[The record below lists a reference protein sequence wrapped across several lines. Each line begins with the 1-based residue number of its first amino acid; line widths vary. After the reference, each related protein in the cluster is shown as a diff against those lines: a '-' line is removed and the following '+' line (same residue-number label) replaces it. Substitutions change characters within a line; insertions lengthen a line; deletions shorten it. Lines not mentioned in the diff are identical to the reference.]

1 MLHSMTG
8 YGSTTLELN
17 KLKFDIELK
26 TLNSRYLDNNISL
39 PNFLSSIEIEVGNIL
54 KKRLSRGKIEL
65 RVKSSS
71 SHGNS
76 IKFNQDVIKKYIED
90 LKNISEFD
98 ESNLLKSVINL
109 PNSIDKPEVIITKL
123 NLNNFYK
130 AIDTVINDVISFR
143 LKEGLNTEKDI
154 KISIKEISNMSEKI
168 IGLSSD
174 HKKFLKDQLEKKSKE
189 YNISIDKSRYEQEVF
204 YYLEKID
211 INEELVR
218 LDSHLKYFNDIL
230 KNKQIEKGKKLGF
243 ICQEIGREINT
254 IGSKANNSK
263 IQSFVV
269 EMKSSLEK
277 LKEQSLNI
285 L

>member
-8 YGSTTLELN
+8 YGSTTLEIN
-17 KLKFDIELK
+17 KFKFDIELK

-54 KKRLSRGKIEL
+54 KKRLLRGKIEL

-71 SHGNS
+71 SNVNS
-76 IKFNQDVIKKYIED
+76 IKFNKDVIKKYIED

-109 PNSIDKPEVIITKL
+109 PNSIDKPEIIITES

-130 AIDTVINDVISFR
+130 AIDSVINDVISFR

-154 KISIKEISNMSEKI
+154 KISIKEISNLSEKI

-174 HKKFLKDQLEKKSKE
+174 HKKFLKDQLEKKSQE

-230 KNKQIEKGKKLGF
+230 KDKQIEKGKKLGF

>member
-8 YGSTTLELN
+8 YGSTTLEIN
-17 KLKFDIELK
+17 KFKFDIELK

-54 KKRLSRGKIEL
+54 KKRLLRGKIEL

-71 SHGNS
+71 SDGNS
-76 IKFNQDVIKKYIED
+76 VKFNQDVIKKYIKD

-109 PNSIDKPEVIITKL
+109 PNSIDKPEIIITKS

-130 AIDTVINDVISFR
+130 AIDTVINNVISFR

-154 KISIKEISNMSEKI
+154 KISIKEISNMSDKI

-174 HKKFLKDQLEKKSKE
+174 HKKFLKDQLEKKSQE
-189 YNISIDKSRYEQEVF
+189 YNIIIDKSRYEQEVF

-230 KNKQIEKGKKLGF
+230 KDKQIEKGKKLGF

>member
-8 YGSTTLELN
+8 YGSTTLEIN
-17 KLKFDIELK
+17 KFKFDIELK

-54 KKRLSRGKIEL
+54 KKRLLRGKIEL

-71 SHGNS
+71 SDGNS
-76 IKFNQDVIKKYIED
+76 VKFNQDVIKKYIKD

-109 PNSIDKPEVIITKL
+109 PNSIDKPEIIITKS

-130 AIDTVINDVISFR
+130 AIDTVINNVISFR

-154 KISIKEISNMSEKI
+154 KISIKEISNMSDKI

-174 HKKFLKDQLEKKSKE
+174 HKKFLRDQLEKKSQE

-230 KNKQIEKGKKLGF
+230 KDKQIEKGKKLGF

>member
-54 KKRLSRGKIEL
+54 KKRLLRGKIEL

-71 SHGNS
+71 SDGNS
-76 IKFNQDVIKKYIED
+76 VKFNQDVIKKYIKD

-109 PNSIDKPEVIITKL
+109 PNSIDKPEIIITKS

-130 AIDTVINDVISFR
+130 AIDTVINNVISFR

-154 KISIKEISNMSEKI
+154 KISIKEISNMSDKI
-168 IGLSSD
+168 VGLSSD
-174 HKKFLKDQLEKKSKE
+174 HKKFLKDQLEKKSQE

-230 KNKQIEKGKKLGF
+230 KDKQIEKGKKLGF

>member
-8 YGSTTLELN
+8 YGSTTLEIN
-17 KLKFDIELK
+17 KFKFDIELK

-54 KKRLSRGKIEL
+54 KKRLLRGKIEL

-71 SHGNS
+71 SYGNS
-76 IKFNQDVIKKYIED
+76 VKFNQDVIKKYIKD

-109 PNSIDKPEVIITKL
+109 PNSIDKPEIIITKS

-130 AIDTVINDVISFR
+130 AIDTVINNVISFR

-174 HKKFLKDQLEKKSKE
+174 HKKFLKDQLEKKSQE
-189 YNISIDKSRYEQEVF
+189 YNINIDKSRYEQEVF

-230 KNKQIEKGKKLGF
+230 NDKQIEKGKKLGF

>member
-8 YGSTTLELN
+8 YGSTTLEIN
-17 KLKFDIELK
+17 KFKFDIELK

-54 KKRLSRGKIEL
+54 KKRLLRGKIEL

-71 SHGNS
+71 SYGNS
-76 IKFNQDVIKKYIED
+76 VKFNQDVIKKYIKD

-109 PNSIDKPEVIITKL
+109 PNSIDKQEIIITKS

-130 AIDTVINDVISFR
+130 AIDTVINNVISFR

-154 KISIKEISNMSEKI
+154 KISIKEISNMSDKI

-174 HKKFLKDQLEKKSKE
+174 HKKFLKDQLEKKSQE

-230 KNKQIEKGKKLGF
+230 NDKQIEKGKKLGF

>member
-1 MLHSMTG
+1 MLYSMTG
-8 YGSTTLELN
+8 YGSTTLEIN
-17 KLKFDIELK
+17 KFKFDIELK

-54 KKRLSRGKIEL
+54 KKRLLRGKIEL

-71 SHGNS
+71 SYGNS
-76 IKFNQDVIKKYIED
+76 VKFNQDVIKKYIKD

-109 PNSIDKPEVIITKL
+109 PNSIDKQEIIITKS

-130 AIDTVINDVISFR
+130 AIDTVINNVISFR

-174 HKKFLKDQLEKKSKE
+174 HKKFLKDQLEKKSQE

-230 KNKQIEKGKKLGF
+230 KDKQIEKGKKLGF

>member
-8 YGSTTLELN
+8 YGSTTLEIN
-17 KLKFDIELK
+17 KFKFDIELK

-54 KKRLSRGKIEL
+54 KKRLLRGKIEL

-71 SHGNS
+71 SYGNS
-76 IKFNQDVIKKYIED
+76 VKFNQDVIKKYIKD

-109 PNSIDKPEVIITKL
+109 PNSIDKQEIIITKS

-130 AIDTVINDVISFR
+130 AIDTVINNVISFR

-154 KISIKEISNMSEKI
+154 KISIKEISNMSDKI

-174 HKKFLKDQLEKKSKE
+174 HKKFLKDQLEKKSQE
-189 YNISIDKSRYEQEVF
+189 YNINIDKSRYEQEVF

-230 KNKQIEKGKKLGF
+230 KDKQIEKGKKLGF

>member
-8 YGSTTLELN
+8 YGSTTLEIN
-17 KLKFDIELK
+17 KFKFDIELK

-54 KKRLSRGKIEL
+54 KKRLLRGKIEL
-65 RVKSSS
+65 RVKSSFS
-71 SHGNS
+71 DGNS
-76 IKFNQDVIKKYIED
+76 VKFNQDVIKKYIKD

-109 PNSIDKPEVIITKL
+109 PNSIEKQEIIITKS

-130 AIDTVINDVISFR
+130 AIDTVINNVISFR

-154 KISIKEISNMSEKI
+154 KISIKEISNMSDKI

-174 HKKFLKDQLEKKSKE
+174 HKKFLKDQLEKKSQE

-230 KNKQIEKGKKLGF
+230 KDKQIEKGKKLGF

>member
-8 YGSTTLELN
+8 YGSTTLEIN
-17 KLKFDIELK
+17 KFKFDIELK

-54 KKRLSRGKIEL
+54 KKRLLRGKIEL

-71 SHGNS
+71 SDGNS
-76 IKFNQDVIKKYIED
+76 VKFNQDVIKKYIKD

-109 PNSIDKPEVIITKL
+109 PNSIDKPEIIITKS

-130 AIDTVINDVISFR
+130 AIDAVISNVISFR

-154 KISIKEISNMSEKI
+154 KISIKEISNMSDKI

-174 HKKFLKDQLEKKSKE
+174 HKKFLKDQLEKKSQE

-230 KNKQIEKGKKLGF
+230 KDKQIEKGKKLGF

>member
-8 YGSTTLELN
+8 YGSTTLEIN
-17 KLKFDIELK
+17 KFKFDIELK

-54 KKRLSRGKIEL
+54 KKRLLRGKIEL

-71 SHGNS
+71 SYGNS
-76 IKFNQDVIKKYIED
+76 VKFNQDVIKKYIKD

-109 PNSIDKPEVIITKL
+109 PNSIDKPEIIITKS

-130 AIDTVINDVISFR
+130 AIDTVINNVISFR

-174 HKKFLKDQLEKKSKE
+174 HKKFLKDQLEKKSQE
-189 YNISIDKSRYEQEVF
+189 YNINIDKSRYEQEVF

-230 KNKQIEKGKKLGF
+230 KDKQIEKGKKLGF

>member
-1 MLHSMTG
+1 MTG
-8 YGSTTLELN
+8 YGSTTLEIN
-17 KLKFDIELK
+17 KFKFDIELK

-54 KKRLSRGKIEL
+54 KKRLLRGKIEL

-71 SHGNS
+71 SDGNS
-76 IKFNQDVIKKYIED
+76 VKFNQDVIKKYIKD

-109 PNSIDKPEVIITKL
+109 PNSIDKPEIIITKS

-130 AIDTVINDVISFR
+130 AIDTVINNVISFR

-154 KISIKEISNMSEKI
+154 KISIKEISNMSDKI

-174 HKKFLKDQLEKKSKE
+174 HKKFLKDQLEKKSQE
-189 YNISIDKSRYEQEVF
+189 YNIIIDKSRYEQEVF

-230 KNKQIEKGKKLGF
+230 KDKQIEKGKKLGF

>member
-8 YGSTTLELN
+8 YGSTTLEIN
-17 KLKFDIELK
+17 KFKFDIELK

-54 KKRLSRGKIEL
+54 KKRLLRGKIEL
-65 RVKSSS
+65 RVKSSFS
-71 SHGNS
+71 DGNS
-76 IKFNQDVIKKYIED
+76 VKFNQDVIKKYIKD

-109 PNSIDKPEVIITKL
+109 PNSIDKQEIIITKS

-130 AIDTVINDVISFR
+130 AIDTVINNVISFR

-174 HKKFLKDQLEKKSKE
+174 HKKFLKDQLEKKSQE

-230 KNKQIEKGKKLGF
+230 KDKQIEKGKKLGF

>member
-8 YGSTTLELN
+8 YGSTTLEIN
-17 KLKFDIELK
+17 KFKFDIELK

-54 KKRLSRGKIEL
+54 KKRLLRGKIEL

-71 SHGNS
+71 SDGNS
-76 IKFNQDVIKKYIED
+76 VKFNQDVIKKYIKD

-109 PNSIDKPEVIITKL
+109 PNSIDKQEIIITKS

-130 AIDTVINDVISFR
+130 AIDTVINNVISFR

-154 KISIKEISNMSEKI
+154 KISIKEISNMSDKI

-174 HKKFLKDQLEKKSKE
+174 HKKFLKDQLEKKSQE
-189 YNISIDKSRYEQEVF
+189 YNINIDKSRYEQEVF

-230 KNKQIEKGKKLGF
+230 KDKQIEKGKKLGF

>member
-1 MLHSMTG
+1 MLYSMTG
-8 YGSTTLELN
+8 YGSTTLEIN
-17 KLKFDIELK
+17 KFKFDIELK

-54 KKRLSRGKIEL
+54 KKRLLRGKIEL

-71 SHGNS
+71 SYGNS
-76 IKFNQDVIKKYIED
+76 VKFNQDVIKKYIKD

-109 PNSIDKPEVIITKL
+109 PNSIDKPEIIITKS

-130 AIDTVINDVISFR
+130 AIDTVINNVISFR

-154 KISIKEISNMSEKI
+154 KISIKEISNMSDKI

-174 HKKFLKDQLEKKSKE
+174 HKKFLKDQLEKKSQE
-189 YNISIDKSRYEQEVF
+189 YNINIDKSRYEQEVF

-230 KNKQIEKGKKLGF
+230 KDKQIEKGKKLGF

>member
-8 YGSTTLELN
+8 YGSTTLEIN
-17 KLKFDIELK
+17 KFKFDIELK

-54 KKRLSRGKIEL
+54 KKRLLRGKIEL

-71 SHGNS
+71 SDGNS
-76 IKFNQDVIKKYIED
+76 VKFNQDVIKKYIKD

-109 PNSIDKPEVIITKL
+109 PNSIDKPEIIITKS

-130 AIDTVINDVISFR
+130 AIDTVINNVISFR

-154 KISIKEISNMSEKI
+154 KISIKEISNMSDKI

-174 HKKFLKDQLEKKSKE
+174 HKKFLRDQLEKKSQE

-230 KNKQIEKGKKLGF
+230 KDKQIEKGKKLGF

-254 IGSKANNSK
+254 IGTKANNSK

>member
-1 MLHSMTG
+1 MLYSMTG
-8 YGSTTLELN
+8 YGSTTLEIN
-17 KLKFDIELK
+17 KFKFDIELK

-54 KKRLSRGKIEL
+54 KKRLLRGKIEL
-65 RVKSSS
+65 RVKSSFS
-71 SHGNS
+71 DGNS
-76 IKFNQDVIKKYIED
+76 VKFNQDVIKKYIKD

-109 PNSIDKPEVIITKL
+109 PNSIDKQEIIITKS

-130 AIDTVINDVISFR
+130 AIDTVINNVISFR

-154 KISIKEISNMSEKI
+154 KISIKEISNMSDKI

-174 HKKFLKDQLEKKSKE
+174 HKKFLKDQLEKKSQE

-230 KNKQIEKGKKLGF
+230 KDKQIEKGKKLGF

>member
-54 KKRLSRGKIEL
+54 KKRLLRGKIEL

-71 SHGNS
+71 SDGNS
-76 IKFNQDVIKKYIED
+76 VKFNQDVIKKYIKD
-90 LKNISEFD
+90 LKNISDFD
-98 ESNLLKSVINL
+98 ESNLLKYVIKL
-109 PNSIDKPEVIITKL
+109 PNSIDKPEIIITKS

-130 AIDTVINDVISFR
+130 AIDTVINNVISFR

-154 KISIKEISNMSEKI
+154 KISIKEISNMSDKI
-168 IGLSSD
+168 IGLSTD
-174 HKKFLKDQLEKKSKE
+174 HKKFLKDQLEKKSQE

-230 KNKQIEKGKKLGF
+230 KDKQIEKGKKLGF

>member
-1 MLHSMTG
+1 MLYSMTG
-8 YGSTTLELN
+8 YGSTTLEIN
-17 KLKFDIELK
+17 KFKFDIELK

-54 KKRLSRGKIEL
+54 KKRLLRGKIEL

-71 SHGNS
+71 SYGNS
-76 IKFNQDVIKKYIED
+76 VKFNQDVIKKYIKD

-109 PNSIDKPEVIITKL
+109 PNSIDKPEIIITKS

-130 AIDTVINDVISFR
+130 AIDTVINNVISFR

-154 KISIKEISNMSEKI
+154 KISIKEISNMSDKI

-174 HKKFLKDQLEKKSKE
+174 HKKFLKDQLEKKSQE

-230 KNKQIEKGKKLGF
+230 KDKQIEKGKKLGF

>member
-1 MLHSMTG
+1 MTG
-8 YGSTTLELN
+8 YGSTTLEIN
-17 KLKFDIELK
+17 KFKFDIELK

-54 KKRLSRGKIEL
+54 KKRLLRGKIEL

-71 SHGNS
+71 SDENS
-76 IKFNQDVIKKYIED
+76 VKFNQDVIKKYIKD

-109 PNSIDKPEVIITKL
+109 PNSIDKPEIIITKS

-130 AIDTVINDVISFR
+130 AIDTVINNVISFR

-174 HKKFLKDQLEKKSKE
+174 HKKFLKDQLEKKSQE
-189 YNISIDKSRYEQEVF
+189 YNISIDKSMYEQEVF

-230 KNKQIEKGKKLGF
+230 KDKQIEKGKKLGF

>member
-8 YGSTTLELN
+8 YGSTTLEIN
-17 KLKFDIELK
+17 KFKFDIELK

-54 KKRLSRGKIEL
+54 KKRLLRGKIEL
-65 RVKSSS
+65 RVKSSFS
-71 SHGNS
+71 DGNS
-76 IKFNQDVIKKYIED
+76 VKFNQDVIKKYIKD

-109 PNSIDKPEVIITKL
+109 PNSIDKPEIIITKS

-130 AIDTVINDVISFR
+130 AIDTVINNVISFR

-174 HKKFLKDQLEKKSKE
+174 HKKFLKDQLEKKSQE
-189 YNISIDKSRYEQEVF
+189 YNINIDKSRYEQEVF

-230 KNKQIEKGKKLGF
+230 NDKQIEKGKKLGF

>member
-8 YGSTTLELN
+8 YGSTTLEIN
-17 KLKFDIELK
+17 KFKFDIELK

-54 KKRLSRGKIEL
+54 KKRLLRGKIEL
-65 RVKSSS
+65 RVKFSSS
-71 SHGNS
+71 DVSS

-109 PNSIDKPEVIITKL
+109 PNSIDKPEVIITKS

-174 HKKFLKDQLEKKSKE
+174 HKKSLKDQLEKKSQE

-230 KNKQIEKGKKLGF
+230 KDKQIEKGKKLGF

-254 IGSKANNSK
+254 IGSKVNNSK

>member
-1 MLHSMTG
+1 MTG
-8 YGSTTLELN
+8 YGSTTLEIN
-17 KLKFDIELK
+17 KFKFDIELK

-54 KKRLSRGKIEL
+54 KKRLLRGKIEL
-65 RVKSSS
+65 RVKSSFS
-71 SHGNS
+71 DGNS
-76 IKFNQDVIKKYIED
+76 VKFNQDVIKKYIKD

-109 PNSIDKPEVIITKL
+109 PNSIDKQEIIITKS

-130 AIDTVINDVISFR
+130 AIDTVINNVISFR

-154 KISIKEISNMSEKI
+154 KISIKEISNMSDKI

-174 HKKFLKDQLEKKSKE
+174 HKKFLKDQLEKKSQE
-189 YNISIDKSRYEQEVF
+189 YNINIDKSRYEQEVF

-230 KNKQIEKGKKLGF
+230 NDKQIEKGKKLGF

>member
-1 MLHSMTG
+1 MTG
-8 YGSTTLELN
+8 YGSTTLEIN
-17 KLKFDIELK
+17 KFKFDIELK

-54 KKRLSRGKIEL
+54 KKRLLRGKIEL
-65 RVKSSS
+65 RVKSSFS
-71 SHGNS
+71 DGNS
-76 IKFNQDVIKKYIED
+76 VKFNQDVIKKYIKD

-109 PNSIDKPEVIITKL
+109 PNSIDKPEIIITKS

-130 AIDTVINDVISFR
+130 AIDTVINNVISFR

-154 KISIKEISNMSEKI
+154 KISIKEISNMSKKI

-174 HKKFLKDQLEKKSKE
+174 HKKFLKDQLEKKSQE

-230 KNKQIEKGKKLGF
+230 KDKQIEKGKKLGF

>member
-1 MLHSMTG
+1 MTG
-8 YGSTTLELN
+8 YGSTTLEIN
-17 KLKFDIELK
+17 KFKFDIELK

-54 KKRLSRGKIEL
+54 KKRLLRGKIEL
-65 RVKSSS
+65 RVKSSFS
-71 SHGNS
+71 DGNS
-76 IKFNQDVIKKYIED
+76 VKFNQDVIKKYIKD

-109 PNSIDKPEVIITKL
+109 PNSIDKPEIIITKS

-130 AIDTVINDVISFR
+130 AIDTVINNVISFR

-174 HKKFLKDQLEKKSKE
+174 HKKFLKDQLEKKSQE

-230 KNKQIEKGKKLGF
+230 KDKQIEKGKKLGF

>member
-1 MLHSMTG
+1 MLYSMTG
-8 YGSTTLELN
+8 YGSTTLEIN
-17 KLKFDIELK
+17 KFKFDIELK

-54 KKRLSRGKIEL
+54 KKRLLRGKIEL

-71 SHGNS
+71 SYGNS
-76 IKFNQDVIKKYIED
+76 VKFNQDVIKKYIKD

-109 PNSIDKPEVIITKL
+109 PNSIDKPEIIITKS

-130 AIDTVINDVISFR
+130 AIDTVINNVISFR

-174 HKKFLKDQLEKKSKE
+174 HKKFLKDQLEKKSQE
-189 YNISIDKSRYEQEVF
+189 YNINIDKSRYEQEVF

-230 KNKQIEKGKKLGF
+230 KDKQIEKGKKLGF

>member
-8 YGSTTLELN
+8 YGSTTLEIN
-17 KLKFDIELK
+17 KFKFDIELK

-54 KKRLSRGKIEL
+54 KKRLLRGKIEL

-71 SHGNS
+71 SDGNS
-76 IKFNQDVIKKYIED
+76 VKFNQDVIKKYIKD

-109 PNSIDKPEVIITKL
+109 PNSIDKPEIIITKS

-130 AIDTVINDVISFR
+130 AIHTVINNVISFR

-154 KISIKEISNMSEKI
+154 KISIKEISYMSEKI

-174 HKKFLKDQLEKKSKE
+174 HKKFLKDQLEKKSQE

-230 KNKQIEKGKKLGF
+230 KDKQIEKGKKLGF

>member
-1 MLHSMTG
+1 MLYSMTG
-8 YGSTTLELN
+8 YGSTTLEIN
-17 KLKFDIELK
+17 KFKFDIELK

-54 KKRLSRGKIEL
+54 KKRLLRGKIEL

-71 SHGNS
+71 SDGNS
-76 IKFNQDVIKKYIED
+76 VKFNQDVIKKYIKD

-109 PNSIDKPEVIITKL
+109 PNSIDKPEIIITKS

-130 AIDTVINDVISFR
+130 AIDTVINNVISFR

-174 HKKFLKDQLEKKSKE
+174 HKKFLKDQLEKKSQE

-230 KNKQIEKGKKLGF
+230 KDKQIEKGKKLGF

>member
-1 MLHSMTG
+1 M
-8 YGSTTLELN
+8 
-17 KLKFDIELK
+17 
-26 TLNSRYLDNNISL
+26 
-39 PNFLSSIEIEVGNIL
+39 
-54 KKRLSRGKIEL
+54 
-65 RVKSSS
+65 
-71 SHGNS
+71 
-76 IKFNQDVIKKYIED
+76 
-90 LKNISEFD
+90 
-98 ESNLLKSVINL
+98 INL
-109 PNSIDKPEVIITKL
+109 PNSIDKPEIIITKS

-130 AIDTVINDVISFR
+130 AIDTVINNVISFR

-174 HKKFLKDQLEKKSKE
+174 RKKFLKDQLEKKSQE

-230 KNKQIEKGKKLGF
+230 KDKQIEKGKKLGF

>member
-8 YGSTTLELN
+8 YGSTTLEIN
-17 KLKFDIELK
+17 KFKFDIELK

-54 KKRLSRGKIEL
+54 KKRLLRGKIEL

-71 SHGNS
+71 SDGNS
-76 IKFNQDVIKKYIED
+76 VKFNQDVIKKYIKD

-109 PNSIDKPEVIITKL
+109 PNSIDKPEIIITKS

-130 AIDTVINDVISFR
+130 AIDTVINNVISFR

-154 KISIKEISNMSEKI
+154 KISIKEISNMSDKI

-174 HKKFLKDQLEKKSKE
+174 HKKFLKDQLEKKSQE

-230 KNKQIEKGKKLGF
+230 KDKQIEKGKKLGF

>member
-8 YGSTTLELN
+8 YGSTTLEIN
-17 KLKFDIELK
+17 KFKFDIELK

-54 KKRLSRGKIEL
+54 KKRLLRGKIEL

-71 SHGNS
+71 SDGNS
-76 IKFNQDVIKKYIED
+76 VKFNQDVIKKYIKD

-109 PNSIDKPEVIITKL
+109 PNSIDKPEIIITKS

-130 AIDTVINDVISFR
+130 AIDTVINNVISFR

-154 KISIKEISNMSEKI
+154 KISIKEISNMLDKI
-168 IGLSSD
+168 VGLSSD
-174 HKKFLKDQLEKKSKE
+174 HKKFLKDQLEKKSQE

-230 KNKQIEKGKKLGF
+230 KDKQIEKGKKLGF

>member
-8 YGSTTLELN
+8 YGSTTLEIN
-17 KLKFDIELK
+17 KFKFDIELK

-54 KKRLSRGKIEL
+54 KKRLLRGKIEL

-71 SHGNS
+71 SEGNS
-76 IKFNQDVIKKYIED
+76 VKFNQDVIKKYIKD

-109 PNSIDKPEVIITKL
+109 PNSIDKPEIIITES

-130 AIDTVINDVISFR
+130 AIDTVINNVISFR

-154 KISIKEISNMSEKI
+154 KISIKEISNMSDKI

-174 HKKFLKDQLEKKSKE
+174 HKKFLKDQLEKKSQE

-230 KNKQIEKGKKLGF
+230 KDKQIEKGKKLGF

>member
-8 YGSTTLELN
+8 YGSTTLEIN
-17 KLKFDIELK
+17 KFKFDIELK

-54 KKRLSRGKIEL
+54 KKRLLRGKIEL

-71 SHGNS
+71 SDGNS
-76 IKFNQDVIKKYIED
+76 VKFNQDVIKKYIKD

-109 PNSIDKPEVIITKL
+109 PNSIDKPEIIITKS

-130 AIDTVINDVISFR
+130 AIDTVISNVISFR

-174 HKKFLKDQLEKKSKE
+174 HKKFLKDQLEKKSLE

-230 KNKQIEKGKKLGF
+230 KDKQIEKGKKLGF

>member
-54 KKRLSRGKIEL
+54 KKRLLRGKIEL

-71 SHGNS
+71 SNVNS
-76 IKFNQDVIKKYIED
+76 IKFNKDVIKKYIED

-109 PNSIDKPEVIITKL
+109 PNSIDKPEIIITES

-130 AIDTVINDVISFR
+130 AIDSVINDVISFR

-154 KISIKEISNMSEKI
+154 KISIKEISNLSEKI

-174 HKKFLKDQLEKKSKE
+174 HKKFLKDQLEKKSQE

-230 KNKQIEKGKKLGF
+230 KDKQIEKGKKLGF

>member
-8 YGSTTLELN
+8 YGSTTLEIN
-17 KLKFDIELK
+17 KFKFDIELK

-54 KKRLSRGKIEL
+54 KKRLLRGKIEL

-71 SHGNS
+71 SDGNS
-76 IKFNQDVIKKYIED
+76 VKFNQDVIKKYIKD

-98 ESNLLKSVINL
+98 ESILLKSVINL
-109 PNSIDKPEVIITKL
+109 PNSIDKPDIIITKS

-130 AIDTVINDVISFR
+130 AIDTVINNVISFR

-154 KISIKEISNMSEKI
+154 KISIKEISNMSDKI

-174 HKKFLKDQLEKKSKE
+174 HKKFLKDQLEKKSQE

-230 KNKQIEKGKKLGF
+230 KDKQIEKGKKLGF

>member
-1 MLHSMTG
+1 MLYSMTG
-8 YGSTTLELN
+8 YGSTTLEIN
-17 KLKFDIELK
+17 KFKFDIELK

-54 KKRLSRGKIEL
+54 KKRLLRGKIEL

-71 SHGNS
+71 SYGNS
-76 IKFNQDVIKKYIED
+76 VKFNQDVIKKYIKD

-109 PNSIDKPEVIITKL
+109 PNSIDKPEIIITKS

-130 AIDTVINDVISFR
+130 AIDTVINNVISFR

-154 KISIKEISNMSEKI
+154 KISIKEISNMSDKI

-174 HKKFLKDQLEKKSKE
+174 HKKFLKDQLEKKSQE
-189 YNISIDKSRYEQEVF
+189 YNINIDKSRYEQEVF

-230 KNKQIEKGKKLGF
+230 NDKQIEKGKKLGF

>member
-8 YGSTTLELN
+8 YGSTTLEIN
-17 KLKFDIELK
+17 KFKFDIELK

-54 KKRLSRGKIEL
+54 KKRLLRGKIEL

-71 SHGNS
+71 SDGNS
-76 IKFNQDVIKKYIED
+76 VKFNQDVIKKYIKD

-109 PNSIDKPEVIITKL
+109 PNSIDKPEIIITKS

-130 AIDTVINDVISFR
+130 AIDTVINNVISFR

-174 HKKFLKDQLEKKSKE
+174 HKKFLKDQLEKKSQE

-230 KNKQIEKGKKLGF
+230 NDKQIEKGKKLGF

>member
-8 YGSTTLELN
+8 YGSTTLEIN
-17 KLKFDIELK
+17 KFKFDIELK

-54 KKRLSRGKIEL
+54 KKRLLRGKIEL

-71 SHGNS
+71 SDGNS
-76 IKFNQDVIKKYIED
+76 VKFNQDVIKKYIKD

-109 PNSIDKPEVIITKL
+109 PNSIDKPEIIITKS

-130 AIDTVINDVISFR
+130 AIDTVINNVISFR

-154 KISIKEISNMSEKI
+154 KISIKEISNMSDKI
-168 IGLSSD
+168 IGLSTD
-174 HKKFLKDQLEKKSKE
+174 HKKFLKDQLEKKSQE

-230 KNKQIEKGKKLGF
+230 KDKQIEKGKKLGF